1 MKLVHRIT
9 RGSLPTSEYD
19 LVNNAG
25 EAIGYAQLRHRP
37 SCSDELPPAA
47 ANHVYYRIGEAH
59 RGRGYGKALLR
70 LVLDEARRIGLE
82 RVRLTVDDSN
92 PTSRHIVEGA
102 GGVLVAEFMRT
113 TGERCRLFEIGLNP

>member
-1 MKLVHRIT
+1 M
-9 RGSLPTSEYD
+9 D
-19 LVNNAG
+19 DAG
-25 EAIGYAQLRHRP
+25 EVIGFAQLRHRP
-37 SCSDELPPAA
+37 SCSDDLPPEAG
-47 ANHVYYRIGEAH
+47 NNIYYGLAEAH
-59 RGRGYGKALLR
+59 RGRGHGKALLR
-70 LVLDEARRIGLE
+70 LVLDEARRIGLD